1 MSRPTRTDDA
11 SAGLTAANS
20 GMNRRRFL
28 AGTAALAAGGMLMG
42 RPLPAAA
49 QEAPAKGAATRAA
62 SSYKLDLGGYAGP
75 ELTSQPIT
83 LKFMRQEFPPHVN
96 AVLEEAYK
104 EFSAAYPN
112 ITIQEE
118 KVPYGDLQKKMQ
130 IYVGSGAAPDVMMGR
145 TDFIEAYH
153 AGNIALPLQ
162 DYFLDEFLHDILD
175 NQFKAASAKGNFY
188 GAPWE
193 TYFTMMYFNRD
204 IFKKAGVPTPPE
216 VTDVNAGWTAEE
228 FIAALDEL
236 TQKLRAQGDST
247 TWALS
252 AATHGNGGPGANYTQ
267 VESLWVR
274 SQGDPNADKG
284 SSAYKTFLGVSEDG
298 LQATGYLDTPEAVK
312 GMSNYQQLFT
322 KKLAPPTAVPN
333 QFVSGVGAIHFTGL
347 NQASRLFQ
355 QKPAFEWGAS
365 PFPRGRI
372 AFNCNSSDCPIV
384 WSKTPYP
391 AEAAALVAY
400 LCNDANR
407 IRFYKTWGSMPVR
420 KSLIAAIPEF
430 GNQQLFQLSAAAAAS
445 GQGAPRSVGWFD
457 YFNAINPVVRDIALG
472 GDPESQL
479 KQAATRIDGL
489 LRKYR

>member
-49 QEAPAKGAATRAA
+49 QEAPAKGAAARAA
-62 SSYKLDLGGYAGP
+62 SSYKLVLGGYAGP

-298 LQATGYLDTPEAVK
+298 LQATGYLDTRPPCPTSSCPASARSISPASTRPAAC
-312 GMSNYQQLFT
+312 SNRSRPSSG
-322 KKLAPPTAVPN
+322 APRP
-333 QFVSGVGAIHFTGL
+333 
-347 NQASRLFQ
+347 SR
-355 QKPAFEWGAS
+355 
-365 PFPRGRI
+365 
-372 AFNCNSSDCPIV
+372 
-384 WSKTPYP
+384 
-391 AEAAALVAY
+391 
-400 LCNDANR
+400 
-407 IRFYKTWGSMPVR
+407 
-420 KSLIAAIPEF
+420 
-430 GNQQLFQLSAAAAAS
+430 AAAS
-445 GQGAPRSVGWFD
+445 PSTATARIAPSSGRRRPIRPRRPRSWP
-457 YFNAINPVVRDIALG
+457 I
-472 GDPESQL
+472 S
-479 KQAATRIDGL
+479 ATTPTASASTRPGA
-489 LRKYR
+489 RCRCASR

>member
-49 QEAPAKGAATRAA
+49 QEAPAKGAAARAA

-130 IYVGSGAAPDVMMGR
+130 IYVSSGAAPDVMMGR

-252 AATHGNGGPGANYTQ
+252 AATHGNDGPGANYAQ

-298 LQATGYLDTPEAVK
+298 LQATGYLDSIEDMPLMEGLK
-312 GMSNYQQLFT
+312 E
-322 KKLAPPTAVPN
+322 
-333 QFVSGVGAIHFTGL
+333 TGEGGI
-347 NQASRLFQ
+347 AFD
-355 QKPAFEWGAS
+355 KPD
-365 PFPRGRI
+365 GRI
-372 AFNCNSSDCPIV
+372 VRAV
-384 WSKTPYP
+384 
-391 AEAAALVAY
+391 AEGRVA
-400 LCNDANR
+400 DADVR
-407 IRFYKTWGSMPVR
+407 RFYTQTLPQLGWTHAR
-420 KSLIAAIPEF
+420 NIELI
-430 GNQQLFQLSAAAAAS
+430 N
-445 GQGAPRSVGWFD
+445 
-457 YFNAINPVVRDIALG
+457 
-472 GDPESQL
+472 
-479 KQAATRIDGL
+479 GL
-489 LRKYR
+489 LVFRRENERLEIQIVPQKGELTEVRFSIEPE